1 MKRGIIK
8 CASKSAVL
16 QVEGIGI
23 IRGEISNNVNLNLK
37 DVLYVPN
44 LNGQLLSVQKVEVA
58 GFCVTFKKEE
68 VFLEKENKCLLFGHR
83 KNCGQYISD
92 FIPHCEIALKSD
104 IDDLWHRRCGHS
116 YNQSLKQ
123 LGLLTISSFCEVC
136 TRAKQCATPVGKGPR
151 RRETVP
157 MVMIHTDICG
167 PIVPKT
173 FAGEQYFMTLIDD
186 YSRFTEV
193 RLLKR
198 KSDAASELKNFCQ
211 LNPSVKKI
219 RCDNGKEYVDGDFL
233 KFANEAG
240 IKIDPSPPYTPC
252 LNGVA
257 ERANRSLLEKGRAMI
272 FESNLPKN
280 FWGFA
285 VLTSAYINNRMPN
298 TSIDCHTPYY
308 LKYNTHAD
316 VKNLRVFGCDAYTLI
331 PNSQRK
337 KLDDKCKKMIFIGY
351 SSMGYRLLDPT
362 TKRIIISKNV
372 KFNEEK
378 KSSNDFNYVSPN
390 IDGSELDAENQSEE
404 SETDIFVPSTEL
416 SEDTSEGTV
425 RKSSREKKHPIRF
438 PESKI
443 YQAML
448 SQEET
453 LKFDDISTLPHSEQ
467 QNWKAALDEEM
478 ESMKENDVWDLEELP
493 MDRKAISC
501 RWVLRK
507 KRDGGSDV
515 QEINVIV
522 DMLSKEFKMSKS
534 EKASEFLGIRIEFAS
549 DNLFLD
555 QESYILRLL
564 KKYKMLDCNPC
575 SIPIETKATSAT
587 FEKGNHFNGPYR
599 ELVGSL
605 LYLAYVSRPDILFA
619 VNCLSQLQ
627 EHPTDAAW
635 CALKKILRYLKGT
648 AKMKINYKKCN
659 LYDSDL
665 SLYVDADCGSNLN
678 DRKSVS
684 GYLIMFC
691 NNPILWCVNKQKC
704 IALSSTEAEII
715 ALSKGVQDLLWIK
728 GIASE
733 IVCVK
738 NLIVYEDNQSCI
750 KCIANENNF
759 GRMKHIDIKLKFIR
773 DNVSRNK
780 IKIEYIST
788 GNQIADMLTKAL
800 PKTKFCELLKLCNF
814 KI

>member
-1 MKRGIIK
+1 M
-8 CASKSAVL
+8 A
-16 QVEGIGI
+16 
-23 IRGEISNNVNLNLK
+23 
-37 DVLYVPN
+37 LYV
-44 LNGQLLSVQKVEVA
+44 
-58 GFCVTFKKEE
+58 
-68 VFLEKENKCLLFGHR
+68 
-83 KNCGQYISD
+83 
-92 FIPHCEIALKSD
+92 
-104 IDDLWHRRCGHS
+104 DDL
-116 YNQSLKQ
+116 
-123 LGLLTISSFCEVC
+123 LL
-136 TRAKQCATPVGKGPR
+136 
-151 RRETVP
+151 
-157 MVMIHTDICG
+157 
-167 PIVPKT
+167 
-173 FAGEQYFMTLIDD
+173 
-186 YSRFTEV
+186 
-193 RLLKR
+193 
-198 KSDAASELKNFCQ
+198 
-211 LNPSVKKI
+211 
-219 RCDNGKEYVDGDFL
+219 
-233 KFANEAG
+233 
-240 IKIDPSPPYTPC
+240 
-252 LNGVA
+252 
-257 ERANRSLLEKGRAMI
+257 
-272 FESNLPKN
+272 
-280 FWGFA
+280 
-285 VLTSAYINNRMPN
+285 
-298 TSIDCHTPYY
+298 
-308 LKYNTHAD
+308 
-316 VKNLRVFGCDAYTLI
+316 
-331 PNSQRK
+331 
-337 KLDDKCKKMIFIGY
+337 
-351 SSMGYRLLDPT
+351 
-362 TKRIIISKNV
+362 
-372 KFNEEK
+372 
-378 KSSNDFNYVSPN
+378 
-390 IDGSELDAENQSEE
+390 
-404 SETDIFVPSTEL
+404 
-416 SEDTSEGTV
+416 
-425 RKSSREKKHPIRF
+425 
-438 PESKI
+438 
-443 YQAML
+443 
-448 SQEET
+448 
-453 LKFDDISTLPHSEQ
+453 
-467 QNWKAALDEEM
+467 
-478 ESMKENDVWDLEELP
+478 
-493 MDRKAISC
+493 
-501 RWVLRK
+501 
-507 KRDGGSDV
+507 GGSDV

-534 EKASEFLGIRIEFAS
+534 EKASEFLGIRIEFTS

-564 KKYKMLDCNPC
+564 KKYKMLDCNPN
-575 SIPIETKATSAT
+575 SIPIETKATAAT

-665 SLYVDADCGSNLN
+665 SLHVDADWGSNLN

-773 DNVSRNK
+773 DIVSRNK
-780 IKIEYIST
+780 IKIEYIYT

>member
-1 MKRGIIK
+1 
-8 CASKSAVL
+8 
-16 QVEGIGI
+16 
-23 IRGEISNNVNLNLK
+23 
-37 DVLYVPN
+37 
-44 LNGQLLSVQKVEVA
+44 
-58 GFCVTFKKEE
+58 
-68 VFLEKENKCLLFGHR
+68 
-83 KNCGQYISD
+83 
-92 FIPHCEIALKSD
+92 
-104 IDDLWHRRCGHS
+104 
-116 YNQSLKQ
+116 
-123 LGLLTISSFCEVC
+123 
-136 TRAKQCATPVGKGPR
+136 
-151 RRETVP
+151 

-219 RCDNGKEYVDGDFL
+219 RCDNGKEYVDGEFL

-285 VLTSAYINNRMPN
+285 VLTAAYINNRMPN

-316 VKNLRVFGCDAYTLI
+316 LKNLRVFGCDAYTLI

-390 IDGSELDAENQSEE
+390 IDGSELDAENESEE
-404 SETDIFVPSTEL
+404 SEIDIFVPSTEQ

-438 PESKI
+438 PESEI

-453 LKFDDISTLPHSEQ
+453 VKFDDISTLPHSEQ

-507 KRDGGSDV
+507 KRDGKYKARLVARGFMQKGGVDYFETFSPVISMPALRLLLIIMLNENSNVLVLDVKTAFLNGELNETIYMDQPKGYDDNTGRKCKLKKSLYGLKQAPRQWYQKFLNFVNKIGFKQLNSESCIFIRQVNSNKIFMALYVDDLLLGGSDV

-534 EKASEFLGIRIEFAS
+534 EKASEFLGIRIEFIS

-564 KKYKMLDCNPC
+564 KKYKMLDCNTS
-575 SIPIETKATSAT
+575 SIPIETKATAAT
-587 FEKGNHFNGPYR
+587 FEK
-599 ELVGSL
+599 
-605 LYLAYVSRPDILFA
+605 
-619 VNCLSQLQ
+619 
-627 EHPTDAAW
+627 
-635 CALKKILRYLKGT
+635 
-648 AKMKINYKKCN
+648 
-659 LYDSDL
+659 DL
-665 SLYVDADCGSNLN
+665 SLYVDADWGSNSN
-678 DRKSVS
+678 DRKSIS

-738 NLIVYEDNQSCI
+738 NLMVYEDNQSCI

-773 DNVSRNK
+773 DIVSRNK